1 MHICILLVPPV
12 LAFDLEVVALEVIE
26 LYLVVGTS
34 DISADQQLPCQQD
47 CLLGSSTFFQQFCPH
62 QGCGPP
68 WAGC

>member
-34 DISADQQLPCQQD
+34 DISADHD
-47 CLLGSSTFFQQFCPH
+47 
-62 QGCGPP
+62 
-68 WAGC
+68 